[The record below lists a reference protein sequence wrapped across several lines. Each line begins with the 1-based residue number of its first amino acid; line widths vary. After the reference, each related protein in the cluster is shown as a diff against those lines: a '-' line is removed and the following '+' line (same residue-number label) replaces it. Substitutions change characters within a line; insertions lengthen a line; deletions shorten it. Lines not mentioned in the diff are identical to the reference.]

1 MTSAPGNST
10 TPGRQYNVI
19 SGDGHLEVPP
29 EDWYPWVPAK
39 FKDRAPRIVS
49 NASGDECYAME
60 GIPLSPLGPE
70 IQCGDDPTVQK
81 KIGNSFYEADG
92 VTRRFGLGDAVQR
105 LHEMDYDGI
114 DAEVLFPPLL
124 VSALLRRI
132 DEDEVYLSM
141 IQAYNSWLAEA
152 YCSVAPD
159 RLIGVAMAPESNLT
173 DAMEEMRRC
182 RSLGLRA
189 IAISSWP
196 SGGGRYQPEDDAF
209 FEALL
214 EEDMRLTPHVS
225 FGDAFPTV
233 RQRLVRGLT
242 SFKDIEGP
250 KNPDRKFYPYSPSL
264 QRPAT
269 SSNILEFIVNGVFDR
284 LPELKVYF
292 AESHAYW
299 VPEWLVAAEETFE
312 TSRFWYD
319 VELPRRISDYVRES
333 VIFGFVRGHY
343 DVHRS
348 HWWGGEN
355 NIAWGS
361 DCPHHSGTFPWSHQ
375 WIDRAF
381 DGETESL
388 RRQAL
393 TLTMADYFN
402 LDPDAAI
409 TPTPPGGP
417 YEHPNLVKQPLFY
430 KDSEGNYVTLFNA
443 EWGTAESRSDPRP
456 AAKISS

>member
-1 MTSAPGNST
+1 MTNSPET
-10 TPGRQYNVI
+10 STPPRRQYRVI

-29 EDWYPWVPAK
+29 DDWAPWVPAK
-39 FKDRAPRIVS
+39 FKVRAPRIVRS
-49 NASGDECYAME
+49 ATGEECYAME

-70 IQCGDDPTVQK
+70 VICGDDPTVLK
-81 KIGNSFYEADG
+81 RIGNSYYEADG
-92 VTRRFGLGDAVQR
+92 VTRRAGLGDAVQR
-105 LHEMDYDGI
+105 LHEMDSDGI

-124 VSALLRRI
+124 VSDLLRKI

-141 IQAYNSWLAEA
+141 IKAYNSWLAEA

-173 DAMEEMRRC
+173 DAIEEMRRC

-189 IAISSWP
+189 IALSSWP
-196 SGGGRYQPEDDAF
+196 SGGGRYNPDDDGF

-225 FGDAFPTV
+225 FGDPLPTP
-233 RQRLVRGLT
+233 RQRIVRGLT

-250 KNPDRKFYPYSPSL
+250 KNPDRRYYAFSTRCD
-264 QRPAT
+264 RPVTA
-269 SSNILEFIVNGVFDR
+269 SNILELIWNGVFDR
-284 LPELKVYF
+284 WPDLKVYF

-299 VPEWLVAAEETFE
+299 VPDWLDNAEETFE
-312 TSRFWYD
+312 TNRFWYD
-319 VELPRRISDYVRES
+319 VQLPRRISDYVRES
-333 VIFGFVRGHY
+333 VIFGFVRGNY

-348 HWWGGEN
+348 HWWDGEA

-361 DCPHHSGTFPWSHQ
+361 DCPHHSGTFPWSQH

-381 DGETESL
+381 DGESEGL

-393 TLTMADYFN
+393 TLTLADYFK
-402 LDPDAAI
+402 LDPDAVI
-409 TPTPPGGP
+409 TSTPSGGP
-417 YEHPNLVKQPLFY
+417 YEHPNLAKQPPFY
-430 KDSEGNYVTLFNA
+430 KNSEGKYVTVFNS
-443 EWGTAESRSDPRP
+443 E
-456 AAKISS
+456 